1 MSPSVVSGPPAGA
14 QAGYQ
19 SFGVT
24 KLDRIV
30 CLCEMFVFGVHL
42 RVGSVLMYVMAECEV
57 GACDLCARVGVC
69 VLMCVFLP

>member
-24 KLDRIV
+24 KLDKIV
-30 CLCEMFVFGVHL
+30 CEMFVFGVHL
-42 RVGSVLMYVMAECEV
+42 YEW
-57 GACDLCARVGVC
+57 GAHSC
-69 VLMCVFLP
+69 M